1 MLNITNNY
9 YFQLIFFYKK
19 HVRTLLEYK
28 KFFRLIRNKLK
39 TLWKSYD
46 SVFLKQVKSNRRY
59 VVFL

>member
-19 HVRTLLEYK
+19 HLRTLQKYK

-39 TLWKSYD
+39 TLWESYE
-46 SVFLKQVKSNRRY
+46 SVF
-59 VVFL
+59 F

>member
-19 HVRTLLEYK
+19 HLRTLQEYK
-28 KFFRLIRNKLK
+28 KFFRLIRNMLK
-39 TLWKSYD
+39 TLWESYD
-46 SVFLKQVKSNRRY
+46 SVFLKQLKSNRNY